1 MSSAQFEARIVNEL
15 EQHATVM
22 GVAQPNG
29 KQPANVALFETMT
42 TIEEEQTEFLWKN
55 RIPRGKL
62 TLFDGDPGIG
72 KSYTALAIAAALSK
86 GQALPF
92 DQEPENLALA
102 SSRSLDSHPFVVS
115 RFGDGE
121 ILSRVKVD
129 YLFWYGAVEID
140 PKHCVVW

>member
-22 GVAQPNG
+22 GVAQPND

-102 SSRSLDSHPFVVS
+102 SSRSLGTPSVCSFSFWRRRDSLTRESRLSVLVRRCRIVS
-115 RFGDGE
+115 SGTA
-121 ILSRVKVD
+121 I
-129 YLFWYGAVEID
+129 
-140 PKHCVVW
+140 